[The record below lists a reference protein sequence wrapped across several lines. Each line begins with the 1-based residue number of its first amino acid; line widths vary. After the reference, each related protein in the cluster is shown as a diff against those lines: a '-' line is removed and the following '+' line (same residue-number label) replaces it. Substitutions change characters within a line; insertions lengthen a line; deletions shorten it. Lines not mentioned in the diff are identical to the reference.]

1 MDPGPFIQESSSP
14 ISAQPPAVATAAP
27 AREVLLRRF
36 ELLLLLGVSIGP
48 SLVSAFF
55 VHFLYGNKLPVP
67 SVAWYISYGLTNGVI
82 HQAGGLALLC
92 YILFRQ
98 GRSLRDIGF
107 SFRWIDIPV
116 AIALWILSWLAA
128 TACHL
133 YVNLI
138 YNVAT
143 GRQVQQWDGAAAMLG
158 THVSVMVV
166 VFLVVNA
173 FYEELIVR
181 AYLMSE
187 VLAGR
192 HSALVA
198 GVVSVCVQALYHI
211 YQGVPNMIAL
221 AGLFTV
227 YAIYY
232 GATRRILP
240 VILAHLFVD
249 AASATALFIRHH

>member
-1 MDPGPFIQESSSP
+1 MDPGPFIQETSSP
-14 ISAQPPAVATAAP
+14 ISAGPPAPVTP
-27 AREVLLRRF
+27 SAREILLRRF

-48 SLVSAFF
+48 SLVGAFL
-55 VHFLYGNKLPVP
+55 VHFVYGNKLPAPSVP
-67 SVAWYISYGLTNGVI
+67 SYISFALTNGVV
-82 HQAGGLALLC
+82 HQAGGLALLF

-98 GRSLRDIGF
+98 GRTLRDIGF
-107 SFRWIDIPV
+107 SFRWIDIP
-116 AIALWILSWLAA
+116 IAVGLCMLSWIAA
-128 TACHL
+128 GACHL

-138 YNVAT
+138 YHLST
-143 GRQVQQWDGAAAMLG
+143 GRQVERWDGAAAMLG
-158 THVSVMVV
+158 THVSVLVV

-181 AYLMSE
+181 AYFMSE
-187 VLAGR
+187 VIAWR
-192 HSALVA
+192 HSTLVA
-198 GVVSVCVQALYHI
+198 GVASVCVQALYHI

-232 GATRRILP
+232 GVTRRILP

-249 AASATALFIRHH
+249 AVSATLLFIHHH